1 MSKKPFSD
9 KRWNDH
15 SLKGVLFD
23 HSHVTPEQE
32 KKTREFHKRLKEMY
46 AKQSEKHDEKN
57 S

>member
-23 HSHVTPEQE
+23 NSHVTPEQE

-46 AKQSEKHDEKN
+46 AKQSEKHNEKN